1 MTVVRKLLLVK
12 AGFHDQVS
20 SLNLPPLESVLLG
33 GNLVL
38 LLGQSLLQ
46 VCILVVENAHID
58 IQRLLLLFYMQSFT

>member
-20 SLNLPPLESVLLG
+20 FLNLPPLESVLLG

-38 LLGQSLLQ
+38 LLGRGLQ
-46 VCILVVENAHID
+46 QVRILVLDNAA
-58 IQRLLLLFYMQSFT
+58 

>member
-46 VCILVVENAHID
+46 VCISVVGNAA
-58 IQRLLLLFYMQSFT
+58 